1 MDQEGNS
8 IASFGTS
15 SNMTSTETTN
25 VAMVG
30 QTVAGDTQSSVEESP
45 APSTESA
52 LEMFPR
58 QGQTGRVGQ
67 ERSGEQSHPAV
78 VLPVKQDSGTDDFGL
93 SPSMLPQSP
102 PEVQIGDA
110 SLFMMSP
117 NRLSRSGSRA
127 STLERMDLGRVGN
140 LRGEDSP
147 SAFGKSSRAS
157 PPRVGEQRLS
167 GRSTPAEYGNKDTT
181 KDLRGAEE
189 QLESLL
195 AEARK
200 QCASP
205 GATSQGSQK
214 ALPDG
219 EPIELEDVALRK
231 KRELASFSHP
241 QPPPSFPAAQSS
253 YGAMSSSSGLFRVP
267 HALEGAI
274 PSGAASPNYIGGA
287 ISPIADVEMGEPS
300 HTPHETMMVSGPPSP
315 RTKVRDQTYM
325 DWSARSIKRPL
336 DGAGTPKDK
345 KAASSSSEPSTFQ
358 PSADRQMADA
368 AYYVQKMGQEN
379 AELGQQ
385 LVHQSIVAQRAA
397 HDYLLKSNLSEQQR
411 EAEQQN
417 FRQIAEGLARAYD
430 EQTRANSLQVISDRE
445 KGLQANLM
453 LQNELHQASLRYDR
467 METEAKSEIQKR
479 DGATHYW
486 RAELEQESQI
496 AVRNSEQSRDAERRC
511 SVAENT
517 LRQKPVINVP
527 KDQAELHQRLVNVEQ
542 QAMQHASSAD
552 QRSELVLEQSS
563 RQIDP

>member
-1 MDQEGNS
+1 
-8 IASFGTS
+8 
-15 SNMTSTETTN
+15 
-25 VAMVG
+25 
-30 QTVAGDTQSSVEESP
+30 
-45 APSTESA
+45 
-52 LEMFPR
+52 
-58 QGQTGRVGQ
+58 
-67 ERSGEQSHPAV
+67 
-78 VLPVKQDSGTDDFGL
+78 
-93 SPSMLPQSP
+93 
-102 PEVQIGDA
+102 
-110 SLFMMSP
+110 
-117 NRLSRSGSRA
+117 
-127 STLERMDLGRVGN
+127 
-140 LRGEDSP
+140 
-147 SAFGKSSRAS
+147 
-157 PPRVGEQRLS
+157 
-167 GRSTPAEYGNKDTT
+167 
-181 KDLRGAEE
+181 
-189 QLESLL
+189 
-195 AEARK
+195 
-200 QCASP
+200 
-205 GATSQGSQK
+205 
-214 ALPDG
+214 
-219 EPIELEDVALRK
+219 
-231 KRELASFSHP
+231 
-241 QPPPSFPAAQSS
+241 
-253 YGAMSSSSGLFRVP
+253 MSSSSGLFRVP

-368 AYYVQKMGQEN
+368 AYYVQKMGHEN

-411 EAEQQN
+411 EAEQQKN
-417 FRQIAEGLARAYD
+417 RQIADGLARAYD

-552 QRSELVLEQSS
+552 QRSELVLEHSS
-563 RQIDP
+563 RQIRSLTDDVRAKQLSPEIAARRGGEAEDEITRLGIQLAQERSSSFSTRQGLSESKDSNRISDQKHLEVLANFNTCRMPTVRQSNPSRTNAECTAKKLIKAMRNNDSTS